1 VILKHNYLIQNIF
14 STNVH
19 QESESIINKLNMIE
33 LFEEGGYYR
42 ETYRSDKHIVVN
54 CWDDKSQKD
63 TVYYYS
69 NHKKEPSN
77 IRSISTLIYYLLDG
91 EQFSA
96 FHKVKHDEIWHFY
109 KGSSVSLYILTD
121 SKNFLN
127 IQIGNDLDNN
137 ETIQYVIKG
146 DTWFGAEIN
155 DKSLYS
161 LVGCSVSP
169 GFDFRDFELGE
180 RDNLKKLYPQH
191 EYLIN
196 KLTRK

>member
-1 VILKHNYLIQNIF
+1 MTQSH
-14 STNVH
+14 
-19 QESESIINKLNMIE
+19 IIKKLNMRE
-33 LFEEGGYYR
+33 LVEEEGYYR

-54 CWDDKSQKD
+54 TCNDKSRKD
-63 TVYYYS
+63 NIYYCS
-69 NHKKEPSN
+69 NHENEPSN

-121 SKNFLN
+121 SENFLN
-127 IQIGNDLDNN
+127 IQIGNDLKNN
-137 ETIQYVIKG
+137 ENIQYVIKG
-146 DTWFGAEIN
+146 NTWFGAEIN
-155 DKSLYS
+155 DKSFYS
-161 LVGCSVSP
+161 LMGCSVSP

-180 RDNLKKLYPQH
+180 RYNLKKLYPQH
-191 EYLIN
+191 EFIIN